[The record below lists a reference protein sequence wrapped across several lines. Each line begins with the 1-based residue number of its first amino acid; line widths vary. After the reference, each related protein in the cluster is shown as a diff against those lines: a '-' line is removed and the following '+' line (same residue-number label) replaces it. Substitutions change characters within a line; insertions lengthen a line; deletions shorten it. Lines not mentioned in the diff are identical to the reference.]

1 MPGSVVARR
10 YARAL
15 FGLAAEENRT
25 AAVLA
30 ELDKIIAS
38 LDQSAELESV
48 LFRPFYSVAER
59 CSVLE
64 NVVAKLGCSTIVKHF
79 GRVLI
84 EQGRM
89 SFLREIRTEFASL
102 VDAAKGQVTGEVIS
116 ASPISEAQVAQLRQ
130 ALSRR
135 TGLDVQLKVEVDN
148 RLLGGVV
155 AKVGDLVFDGS
166 LRTQLEQLRANLT
179 KG

>member
-15 FGLAAEENRT
+15 FGLATEENRT
-25 AAVLA
+25 PAVLA
-30 ELDKIIAS
+30 ELDKIISA
-38 LDQSAELESV
+38 LDQSAELEAV
-48 LFRPFYSVAER
+48 LFRPFYPVTER
-59 CSVLE
+59 CAVLE
-64 NVVAKLGCSTIVKHF
+64 KVVGQLGCSTIVKNF
-79 GRVLI
+79 CRVLI

-89 SFLREIRTEFASL
+89 NVLHAIRAEFAGL
-102 VDAAKGQVTGEVIS
+102 VDEAKGQVAGEVIS
-116 ASPISEAQVAQLRQ
+116 ATPISEAQVAKLRQ

-135 TGLDVQLKVEVDN
+135 TGLDVQLRVEVDN

>member
-25 AAVLA
+25 VAVLE
-30 ELDKIIAS
+30 ELDKITAC
-38 LDQSAELESV
+38 LDQSVEFEAV
-48 LFRPFYSVAER
+48 LFRPFYPVAER

-79 GRVLI
+79 CRVLI

-89 SFLREIRTEFASL
+89 SFFRSIRAEFASL
-102 VDAAKGQVTGEVIS
+102 VDEAKGQITGEVVS

-130 ALSRR
+130 VLSRR

-148 RLLGGVV
+148 RLLGGIV